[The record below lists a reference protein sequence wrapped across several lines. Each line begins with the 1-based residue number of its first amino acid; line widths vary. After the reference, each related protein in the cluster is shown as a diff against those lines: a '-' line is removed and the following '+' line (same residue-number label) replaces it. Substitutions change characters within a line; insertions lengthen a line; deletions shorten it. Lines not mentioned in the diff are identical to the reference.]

1 MSFFAF
7 VNRIKRFV
15 FFALISLFLSILAL
29 AQVNLTFRV
38 LSGYF
43 LSNQEPINKTK
54 PTLFVLD
61 ESDEFNKVFKPAA
74 TSTKRPDKVNFAR
87 ETVLGIALPPTNK
100 PPKLSIS
107 RVFVQDSVLTV
118 RYIRMKDTT
127 LTSNPQSFTSQPLLL
142 LTIPKQNFLKTKLV
156 ENGKVVLTM
165 KKSDED

>member
-7 VNRIKRFV
+7 VNRPIRLV
-15 FFALISLFLSILAL
+15 FFIGISLFISIVTL
-29 AQVNLTFRV
+29 AQVNLTYRM

-43 LSNQEPINKTK
+43 LSNEQPISKTK
-54 PTLFVLD
+54 PTLFVLAEAD
-61 ESDEFNKVFKPAA
+61 GFNEVFKPAA
-74 TSTKRPDKVNFAR
+74 TSKRPDKVNFAK

-118 RYIRMKDTT
+118 RYIRIKDTT
-127 LTSNPQSFTSQPLLL
+127 LTNNPQSFTSQPLLL

-165 KKSDED
+165 KKSEED